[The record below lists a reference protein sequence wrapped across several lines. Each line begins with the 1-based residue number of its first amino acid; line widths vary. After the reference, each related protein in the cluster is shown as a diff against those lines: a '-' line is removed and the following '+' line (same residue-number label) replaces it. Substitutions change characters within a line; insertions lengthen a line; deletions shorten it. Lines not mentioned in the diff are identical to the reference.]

1 MFTLSFDLVSKD
13 SIQTPIQAQRFLYFS
28 SSSSY
33 EKKSIPSPT
42 LTTECE
48 IPIPRRAPLWGRK
61 DLHRGGWETNSED
74 AGGEK
79 IWSKEKKSAKILRAV
94 RGCFLCLNPLWAH
107 VIKRTSEHSSLSVRL
122 CKR

>member
-48 IPIPRRAPLWGRK
+48 ILTPRRAPLWGRK
-61 DLHRGGWETNSED
+61 DLHRGGRETNSED

-79 IWSKEKKSAKILRAV
+79 IWSKEKKAQKYCARCEGA
-94 RGCFLCLNPLWAH
+94 FYA
-107 VIKRTSEHSSLSVRL
+107 
-122 CKR
+122 